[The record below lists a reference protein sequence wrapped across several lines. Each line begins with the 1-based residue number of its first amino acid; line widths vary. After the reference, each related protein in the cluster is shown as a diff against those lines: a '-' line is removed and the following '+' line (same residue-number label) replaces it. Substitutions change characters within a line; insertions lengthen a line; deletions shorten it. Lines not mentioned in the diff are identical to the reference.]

1 MLEVQNVSAGY
12 NGFDVLHDIS
22 FKVLKGEKL
31 GIIGPNG
38 CGKST
43 LLKALA
49 NLIPFQGEISIEG
62 TSIKSMKRKD
72 VAKKIGLLSQITH
85 VYFSYSVFET
95 VMMGRFAHGNNSL
108 FSKDTKEDKE
118 AVEEALNA
126 VHMFDVK
133 DKEINE
139 LSGGQL
145 QRVFLAKVLAQ
156 NPEIILLDEPTNH
169 LDLTY
174 QVEFIKYLNEWT
186 KKEVKITV
194 SVLHDINHALSF
206 SDKILVLDNGR
217 IKGYGNVDDIVS
229 SSLLNEVYNMDI
241 VSYMKNSLRRWEGL
255 KLNL

>member
-1 MLEVQNVSAGY
+1 MVSLRNLSAGY

-22 FKVLKGEKL
+22 FQVSKGEKL

-49 NLIPFQGEISIEG
+49 NLIPFKGEILIDGISIR
-62 TSIKSMKRKD
+62 SMKRREI
-72 VAKKIGLLSQITH
+72 AKKIGLLSQITH
-85 VYFSYSVFET
+85 VYFSFSVFET
-95 VMMGRFAHGNNSL
+95 VMMGRFAYKDNNL
-108 FSKDTKEDKE
+108 FSPIPKKDIEI
-118 AVEEALNA
+118 VEEALNI
-126 VHMFDVK
+126 VHMLDVK

-174 QVEFIKYLNEWT
+174 QVEFLEYLNKWA
-186 KKEVKITV
+186 KKEIKIII

-206 SDKILVLDNGR
+206 SDKILVLDEGR
-217 IKGYGNVDDIVS
+217 IKGYGNVDEIIS
-229 SSLLNEVYNMDI
+229 TPLLNDVYNMDI
-241 VSYMKNSLRRWEGL
+241 VSYMKNSLRRWDNIEI
-255 KLNL
+255 KI

>member
-49 NLIPFQGEISIEG
+49 NLIPFKGEISIED
-62 TSIKSMKRKD
+62 TPIKAMKRKD

-85 VYFSYSVFET
+85 VYFSYTVFET

-126 VHMFDVK
+126 VYMFDVK

-206 SDKILVLDNGR
+206 SDKILVLDKGR

-241 VSYMKNSLRRWEGL
+241 ASYMKNSLRRWEGL